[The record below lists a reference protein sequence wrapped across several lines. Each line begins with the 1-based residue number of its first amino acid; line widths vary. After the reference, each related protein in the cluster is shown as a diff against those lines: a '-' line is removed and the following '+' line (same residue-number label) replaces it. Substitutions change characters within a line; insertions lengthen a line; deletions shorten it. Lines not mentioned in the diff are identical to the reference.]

1 METQQMNLSRLLA
14 VLAFVVFLAFFGVV
28 IRFVPHPDLGVA
40 VGIGVLLAGYDL
52 WSQLRSRAR

>member
-1 METQQMNLSRLLA
+1 MNLSRFLA
-14 VLAFVVFLAFFGVV
+14 VLAFAVFLAFFGVV

-40 VGIGVLLAGYDL
+40 IGIGVLLAGYDL